1 MNSDR
6 FQYYKHHALIV
17 VPKITSLSGYD
28 LEWVQERA
36 GIREFQ
42 GKQSRQV
49 AEMEACID
57 FAYFRAGKERP

>member
-1 MNSDR
+1 MNPDR
-6 FQYYKHHALIV
+6 FQHYKHHAMIIV
-17 VPKITSLSGYD
+17 PRMDSLTGYD

-42 GKQSRQV
+42 GNQSRDA
-49 AEMEACID
+49 AEMEALID